1 MNDNL
6 KLIIT
11 VLPEI
16 IVFMGI
22 GLFIKATKKLEVL
35 TIPGLNVYNLSEPER
50 KIFANSFFVRML
62 CASSFLIVV
71 LIILEILMFLS
82 IIQFETCV
90 KIIIP
95 IIFIVV
101 TGLVFSLI
109 SLSQKHK

>member
-35 TIPGLNVYNLSEPER
+35 TIPGLNVYNLSEQER
-50 KIFANSFFVRML
+50 
-62 CASSFLIVV
+62 FL
-71 LIILEILMFLS
+71 LILFL
-82 IIQFETCV
+82 
-90 KIIIP
+90 
-95 IIFIVV
+95 
-101 TGLVFSLI
+101 
-109 SLSQKHK
+109 

>member
-35 TIPGLNVYNLSEPER
+35 TIPGLNVYNLSEQER
-50 KIFANSFFVRML
+50 
-62 CASSFLIVV
+62 FLLILFLWECCV
-71 LIILEILMFLS
+71 L
-82 IIQFETCV
+82 Q
-90 KIIIP
+90 
-95 IIFIVV
+95 
-101 TGLVFSLI
+101 VF
-109 SLSQKHK
+109 